1 MNKELDLNS
10 QKEFFE
16 AEKLFKEKK
25 FNNAL
30 KHYQNI
36 LKKFPNHLA
45 VLNNIGQIYELQGK
59 YEKAME
65 AFKKCYEINSNEK
78 IFIHNLANI
87 YFLKKDF
94 VNSMPLLKKVIDIG
108 LDHEGNCEKY
118 AISLFNIKAFKE
130 TKDFITLIHLKYPK
144 NDLLNRLLGRSL
156 LNLNSHVEGLKYL
169 QSSHGF
175 IQLSPKGI
183 KYLT

>member
-1 MNKELDLNS
+1 
-10 QKEFFE
+10 
-16 AEKLFKEKK
+16 
-25 FNNAL
+25 
-30 KHYQNI
+30 
-36 LKKFPNHLA
+36 
-45 VLNNIGQIYELQGK
+45 
-59 YEKAME
+59 
-65 AFKKCYEINSNEK
+65 
-78 IFIHNLANI
+78 
-87 YFLKKDF
+87 
-94 VNSMPLLKKVIDIG
+94 MPLLKKVIDIG

-175 IQLSPKGI
+175 IQLSSNGI